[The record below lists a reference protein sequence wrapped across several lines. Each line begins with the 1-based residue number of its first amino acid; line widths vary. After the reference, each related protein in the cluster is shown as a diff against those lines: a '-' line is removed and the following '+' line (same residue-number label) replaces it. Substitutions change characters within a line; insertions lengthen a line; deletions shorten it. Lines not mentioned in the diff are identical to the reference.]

1 MTKKIAVIGSGISGL
16 SAAWLLSQK
25 YDVTLFEKNATLGGH
40 ANTVDVEYPNGLGR
54 EKISVDTGFIV
65 YNFRTYHHLKQLFEF
80 LKIEI
85 CASTMSFGIKD
96 YSSGLEYVGS
106 DLSGVFAQ
114 KRNLLNPAFWLMI
127 FDILKFNKNATKLVE
142 EQSEIDDSL
151 TLETFVNRL
160 KLGKYFKEHY
170 LFPMASAIWSCPVEQ
185 MKLYPAKTFL
195 RFFYNHGL
203 LTVTNQPQWYSV
215 KNGSREYIKK
225 LSASFADKIK
235 LSTEITKCHQGTNG
249 LTLEDRLGNK
259 YEFDHVVFAS
269 HANETFKI
277 ISDKT
282 PEETRIL
289 SKFKFSQNLAVL
301 HRDENQM
308 PKNKKAWASWVYL
321 SAPQN
326 TKTSL
331 SYWMNNLQ
339 AIEHK
344 FPLFVTLNPIEEVD
358 PAKVFGT
365 FKYEH
370 PIFDFDAIAAQEEI
384 KTIQGKRNIWFA
396 GAWLKYGFH
405 EDGIS
410 SAIELANKFEVR
422 APWQK

>member
-16 SAAWLLSQK
+16 STAWLLNQK
-25 YDVTLFEKNATLGGH
+25 YDITLFEKNATLGGH
-40 ANTVDVEYPNGLGR
+40 ANTVDVEYPNGPNTK
-54 EKISVDTGFIV
+54 KISVDTGFIV

-85 CASTMSFGIKD
+85 CASVMSFGIKD

-106 DLSGVFAQ
+106 NLSGVFAQ

-142 EQSEIDDSL
+142 SGSEIDTKL
-151 TLETFVNRL
+151 TLEEFINRL

-203 LTVTNQPQWYSV
+203 LTVTNQPQWYSI
-215 KNGSREYIKK
+215 KNGSREYVKK
-225 LSASFADKIK
+225 ISASFADKIK
-235 LSTEITKCHQGTNG
+235 LNTQITKCWQGTNG

-259 YEFDHVVFAS
+259 YEFDHVIFAS
-269 HANETFKI
+269 HADETFKI

-339 AIEHK
+339 TIEKK

-358 PAKVFGT
+358 SAKVFGT

-370 PIFDFDAIAAQEEI
+370 PIFDFDAISAQQEI
-384 KTIQGKRNIWFA
+384 KSIQGKRNIWFV

-405 EDGIS
+405 EDGIC
-410 SAIELANKFEVR
+410 SAIELANKFEIL